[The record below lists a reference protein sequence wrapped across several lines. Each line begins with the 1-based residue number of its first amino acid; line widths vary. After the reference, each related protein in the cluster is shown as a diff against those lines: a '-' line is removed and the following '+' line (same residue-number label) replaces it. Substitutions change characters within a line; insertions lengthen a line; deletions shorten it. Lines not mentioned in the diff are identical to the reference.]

1 MSGARNAALPTTSAP
16 VRVLA
21 MWWPQWSLIAA
32 REAAGTPADAPLVV
46 VDKGIVIAR
55 SASAATEGVT
65 EGLRVRH
72 AQARCPDLQVLAHDP
87 DVEQRTFEPMLRVIE
102 QHAPLV
108 QVIRPGLAA
117 VRAIGLTRFYGSETA
132 AADTLARAVQEE
144 FDHDVRVTV
153 ADGLFAAEH
162 AAYATTGDVPWRQL
176 PPGQSTDFLAQLP
189 VTALSSTVDDS
200 RMPNMLRRMGIR
212 RLGDF
217 AALPRGDV
225 YARFGATGLHAHQ
238 LACGQDAPAVSP
250 RSVPL
255 DLDMRVVCDPPLVGI
270 ELLIAQCTP
279 AVDRLVTTL
288 LEHALICN
296 QIRLALHTE
305 SGLVHERLWRHPWQ
319 FTATELLDRIRWQ
332 LDEFA
337 AETSERHDAV
347 SLVTMAPE
355 SLEDASHH
363 AEGLWGDRPNEHVVR
378 TIAQLQARLGHDAVL
393 CASVG
398 GGRLLDERR
407 VLRPWGEATPAPT
420 VRRPDQPWPGSLP
433 GLSPATVFAQAR
445 PAAVLDID
453 GASVRVDPRGGLSM
467 PPVTLQYGDGPVRRI
482 TAWAGP
488 WPIQQ
493 RWWSTPST
501 IQTIQRFQVVDDRGD
516 AWLLLTGGGHWWT
529 EARYD

>member
-1 MSGARNAALPTTSAP
+1 MTPARNAALPATGAP

-46 VDKGIVIAR
+46 IAKGIVIAR
-55 SASAATEGVT
+55 SAAAASEGVT

-87 DVEQRTFEPMLRVIE
+87 AVEQRAFEPVLRIVE

-108 QVIRPGLAA
+108 QVVRPGLAA

-144 FDHDVRVTV
+144 FEYDVRVAV

-162 AAYATTGDVPWRQL
+162 AAYATTGEVPWRQL
-176 PPGQSTDFLAQLP
+176 APGRSTDFLAQLP
-189 VTALSSTVDDS
+189 VTVLASAVDDS
-200 RMPNMLRRMGIR
+200 RMPNMLRRMGVR
-212 RLGDF
+212 HLGDF

-225 YARFGATGLHAHQ
+225 HARFGATGLRAHQ
-238 LACGQDAPAVSP
+238 LACGQDAPAISP

-255 DLDMRVVCDPPLVGI
+255 DLDLRVVCDPPLVDI

-279 AVDRLVTTL
+279 AVDRLVTAL
-288 LEHALICN
+288 MEHALICN

-319 FTATELLDRIRWQ
+319 FTASELHDRIRWQ

-363 AEGLWGDRPNEHVVR
+363 AEGLWGDRPDEHVVR
-378 TIAQLQARLGHDAVL
+378 TITQLQARLGHDAVL
-393 CASVG
+393 SASVG

-407 VLRPWGEATPAPT
+407 VLRPWGEATPEPT
-420 VRRPDQPWPGSLP
+420 QRRPDQPWPGSLP

-445 PAAVLDID
+445 PATVLDAV
-453 GASVRVDPRGGLSM
+453 GTPVRVDSRGGLSK
-467 PPVTLQYGDGPVRRI
+467 PPATLQFGDGPARRI

-493 RWWSTPST
+493 RWWSNPVTVN
-501 IQTIQRFQVVDDRGD
+501 RFQVVDDRDD

>member
-1 MSGARNAALPTTSAP
+1 MSPARNTALPATSTP

-21 MWWPQWSLIAA
+21 MWCPQWSLIAA

-46 VDKGIVIAR
+46 IAKGVVIAR
-55 SASAATEGVT
+55 SAAAASEGVT

-72 AQARCPDLQVLAHDP
+72 AQARCPDLQVLAHDL
-87 DVEQRTFEPMLRVIE
+87 DAEQRAFEPVLRIVE

-117 VRAIGLTRFYGSETA
+117 VRAIGLARFYGSETA

-144 FDHDVRVTV
+144 FDHDVRVAV

-162 AAYATTGDVPWRQL
+162 AAYATTGEMPWRQL
-176 PPGQSTDFLAQLP
+176 TPGGSTDFLAQLP
-189 VTALSSTVDDS
+189 VSVLASAVDDS

-212 RLGDF
+212 HLGDF

-225 YARFGATGLHAHQ
+225 HARFGATGLHAHQ
-238 LACGQDAPAVSP
+238 LACGQDAPAISP

-255 DLDMRVVCDPPLVGI
+255 DLDLRVVCDPPLVDI

-319 FTATELLDRIRWQ
+319 FTASELQDRIRWQ

-337 AETSERHDAV
+337 AETSECHDAV
-347 SLVTMAPE
+347 SLVTMSPE
-355 SLEDASHH
+355 SLENASHH

-378 TIAQLQARLGHDAVL
+378 TITQLQARLGHDAVL
-393 CASVG
+393 SASVG

-407 VLRPWGEATPAPT
+407 VLRPWGEAIPEPT
-420 VRRPDQPWPGSLP
+420 QRRSDQPWPGSLP

-445 PAAVLDID
+445 PATVHDADGVPVL
-453 GASVRVDPRGGLSM
+453 VDRRGGLSK
-467 PPVTLQYGDGPVRRI
+467 PPATLQYGDRPARRI

-493 RWWSTPST
+493 RWWSNPVTVN
-501 IQTIQRFQVVDDRGD
+501 RFQIVDDHGD